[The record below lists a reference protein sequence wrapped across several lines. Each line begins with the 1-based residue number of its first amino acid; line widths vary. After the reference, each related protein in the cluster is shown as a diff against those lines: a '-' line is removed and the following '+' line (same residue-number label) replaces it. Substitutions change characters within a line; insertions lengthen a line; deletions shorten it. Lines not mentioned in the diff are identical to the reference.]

1 MKIAFLG
8 LGIMGRGMAR
18 NLALRGHEV
27 TGWNRTPG
35 KALLKGI
42 SKVKLAKTIADA
54 MRGSEAVMVSVTG
67 PDAQTAVFRGPDGV
81 FANVKEGMLILDTT
95 TTDPALTRDLA
106 KEAQAQGAEFVDA
119 PVFGSREESWNGKL
133 DVVWGGKQSLSAK
146 LSPIFNAIAKSA
158 HHMGGTSAGAT
169 MKLIG
174 NNIVAAE
181 FMALAEGLAMA
192 KKAGIDRTRIPEVLA
207 VVDYGSGLL
216 KNNAKNA
223 VAGDYETFF
232 SLNNMLKDSHL
243 IAILAR
249 QTGVPAYSNGVAIQ
263 SFQGAATAGLG
274 GKNAS
279 AIIKYLD
286 LITTPRR

>member
-1 MKIAFLG
+1 MEIAFLG
-8 LGIMGRGMAR
+8 LGIMGRGMVR

-27 TGWNRTPG
+27 TGWNRTQS
-35 KALLKGI
+35 KSLLKGI

-81 FANVKEGMLILDTT
+81 FAHLQKGMLILDTT

-106 KEAQAQGAEFVDA
+106 KEAQARGAEFVDA

-133 DVVWGGKQSLSAK
+133 DVVWGGKPSLFAK
-146 LSPIFNAIAKSA
+146 LSPIFKAIAKSA
-158 HHMGGTSAGAT
+158 HHMGATSAGAT

-192 KKAGIDRTRIPEVLA
+192 KKAGIDRKRIPEVLA
-207 VVDYGSGLL
+207 VVDYGSDLL

-223 VAGDYETFF
+223 IAGNYETFF
-232 SLNNMLKDSHL
+232 SLNNMLKDTYL
-243 IAILAR
+243 IANVAR

-263 SFQGAATAGLG
+263 IFQGAATAGLG
-274 GKNAS
+274 ERNVS

-286 LITTPRR
+286 LITAPRR